1 MNTAAVSLGLF
12 ELFLTSIVFCIVT
25 VAVVRKFGRREAW
38 LWWGI
43 ALAAGVALVLVR
55 SGAWLW
61 SLGNPLV
68 TIYMWAMIW
77 CLPTASAVWAS
88 VRAAAR
94 LNPPGPVRHFAGT
107 YGMFVLGGILGIVLG
122 VIPDIARMF

>member
-1 MNTAAVSLGLF
+1 MVALSFGLF
-12 ELFLTSIVFCIVT
+12 ELFLTSIVFCFVT

-43 ALAAGVALVLVR
+43 ALFAEVALVLTHG
-55 SGAWLW
+55 SAWLW
-61 SLGNPLV
+61 SLGNPLA

-88 VRAAAR
+88 VRAVR
-94 LNPPGPVRHFAGT
+94 VNPPGPVRHFART
-107 YGMFVLGGILGIVLG
+107 YGVFILGSIVGIVLG
-122 VIPDIARMF
+122 VIPDYARMF